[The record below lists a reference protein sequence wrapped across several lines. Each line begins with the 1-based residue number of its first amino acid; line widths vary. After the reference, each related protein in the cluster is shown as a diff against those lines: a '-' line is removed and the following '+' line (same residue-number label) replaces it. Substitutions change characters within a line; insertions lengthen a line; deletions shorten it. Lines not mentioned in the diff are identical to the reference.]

1 MDHPEVI
8 ALIISYTLVGAFVIT
23 VLLTLA
29 SLIGIIKFADQ
40 AQQRKLFAVLIVE
53 MVAVCMAV
61 FTGYVNLSPKDTVES
76 IESKVEQQNVATAQ
90 VLEAINTRAI
100 LTLTSGEFSLDDMF
114 SSIGHSLIEVKKSVH
129 KIHSGQ
135 QQRLAL
141 DIQDLLEEI
150 LTYRSTLESTG
161 IAYHASDEQKKIH
174 KEIDA
179 DKLLIINKA
188 RALSKLSK
196 HSICLPEHL
205 EMGYFGSPESASS
218 PPACANG
225 L

>member
-1 MDHPEVI
+1 MALCDCGLALLPVSLAFKALGEFMDHPEVI

-90 VLEAINTRAI
+90 VL
-100 LTLTSGEFSLDDMF
+100 
-114 SSIGHSLIEVKKSVH
+114 
-129 KIHSGQ
+129 
-135 QQRLAL
+135 
-141 DIQDLLEEI
+141 
-150 LTYRSTLESTG
+150 
-161 IAYHASDEQKKIH
+161 
-174 KEIDA
+174 
-179 DKLLIINKA
+179 
-188 RALSKLSK
+188 
-196 HSICLPEHL
+196 
-205 EMGYFGSPESASS
+205 
-218 PPACANG
+218 
-225 L
+225 